1 MPFLSLTLKV
11 TEFMDKWI
19 DGQMD
24 GRGKE
29 EIGEWIQEGMDGQMD
44 RQIGICMDSCFL
56 SWVVTLT

>member
-1 MPFLSLTLKV
+1 
-11 TEFMDKWI
+11 MDKWI

>member
-1 MPFLSLTLKV
+1 
-11 TEFMDKWI
+11 MDKWI

-44 RQIGICMDSCFL
+44 RQIGICMDSCFP